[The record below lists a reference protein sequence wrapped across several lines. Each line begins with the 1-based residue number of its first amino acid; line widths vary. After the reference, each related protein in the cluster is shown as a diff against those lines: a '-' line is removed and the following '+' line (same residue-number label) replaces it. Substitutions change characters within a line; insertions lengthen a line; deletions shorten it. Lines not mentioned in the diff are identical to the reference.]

1 MHQNEAGFQEM
12 LTQIRKHS
20 SVSKSTLLYYNKT
33 QEDHIVNHRYQPREH
48 IQAQPLVQG
57 QPSKVSYTAPVSTL
71 ASIARNPD
79 QWFPAGPVG
88 HPCHQESHLPYSSSL
103 SHS

>member
-33 QEDHIVNHRYQPREH
+33 QEDHIVNHRYQPHEH
-48 IQAQPLVQG
+48 I
-57 QPSKVSYTAPVSTL
+57 
-71 ASIARNPD
+71 
-79 QWFPAGPVG
+79 
-88 HPCHQESHLPYSSSL
+88 
-103 SHS
+103 